1 MRQLQQPRPTPF
13 ADAALETRPEAVGQ
27 SDYVHLSDRR
37 RADGCS
43 MWPRCSGARTKD
55 STGYEVGTFNDDTR
69 PTSAQ
74 VLTLIDQAV
83 ADVQAGYAA
92 VTPSWPDDPET
103 IDEARAHTEVFA
115 GKTLGQVADHVAEVV
130 GALTTKPVVMGHS
143 TGGLLAQM
151 IADRGLS
158 AATWSST
165 RGPSGASCRSRSRRR
180 APRLR
185 C

>member
-1 MRQLQQPRPTPF
+1 
-13 ADAALETRPEAVGQ
+13 
-27 SDYVHLSDRR
+27 
-37 RADGCS
+37 